1 LDRAWSRD
9 GWSRV
14 SIGRGARLVL
24 VGSCSATVVLGGHER
39 GFLAD
44 SVAKYGLDVL
54 VPALVGFPVVVS
66 EGLVNGMDVELIDE
80 LLMSISVW
88 SGGGHGILGLEY
100 LLEVWRCV
108 GMEDVCGW
116 RALAN
121 GA

>member
-9 GWSRV
+9 CWCRV
-14 SIGRGARLVL
+14 PISGGARLVL
-24 VGSCSATVVLGGHER
+24 VGSCSAAVVLGGHER

-66 EGLVNGMDVELIDE
+66 EGLVDGMDVELIDE
-80 LLMSISVW
+80 SLMSISVW
-88 SGGGHGILGLEY
+88 SGRGHGVLELQC
-100 LLEVWRCV
+100 LLEVWRFV